1 MNIVFQSINYKADI
15 KLKNFAKKKINK
27 MNLFYKK
34 IINVFI
40 STKIENSSNRI
51 NKYAEIK
58 IGIPGKSIIVKKRSG
73 SFEKAIKTAVV
84 SAQRIIKK
92 KKEKLYS
99 F

>member
-1 MNIVFQSINYKADI
+1 MCIRDS
-15 KLKNFAKKKINK
+15 
-27 MNLFYKK
+27 
-34 IINVFI
+34 
-40 STKIENSSNRI
+40 
-51 NKYAEIK
+51 KYAEIK
-58 IGIPGKSIIVKKRSG
+58 IGIPGKSIIVKKRSS

>member
-58 IGIPGKSIIVKKRSG
+58 IGIPGKSIIVKKRSS
-73 SFEKAIKTAVV
+73 SF
-84 SAQRIIKK
+84 
-92 KKEKLYS
+92 Y
-99 F
+99 

>member
-27 MNLFYKK
+27 IKFFYKK

-40 STKIENSSNRI
+40 LTKIENSSNRL
-51 NKYAEIK
+51 NKYAEIN
-58 IGIPGKSIIVKKRSG
+58 IGIPGNRIIVKKRSN
-73 SFEKAIKTAVV
+73 SFEKAIKTAVI

>member
-58 IGIPGKSIIVKKRSG
+58 IGKIGRAHV
-73 SFEKAIKTAVV
+73 
-84 SAQRIIKK
+84 
-92 KKEKLYS
+92 
-99 F
+99 

>member
-1 MNIVFQSINYKADI
+1 MKIVFQSINYKADI
-15 KLKNFAKKKINK
+15 RLKNFTKKKIKK

-40 STKIENSSNRI
+40 STKIENSSNKL

-58 IGIPGKSIIVKKRSG
+58 IQIPGKSIIVKKRSS

>member
-1 MNIVFQSINYKADI
+1 MNIIFQSINYKADT
-15 KLKNFAKKKINK
+15 KLKDFAKKKINK
-27 MNLFYKK
+27 INLFYKR
-34 IINVFI
+34 ITNVFI
-40 STKIENSSNRI
+40 STKIENSSNKL

-58 IGIPGKSIIVKKRSG
+58 IGIPGNNIVVKKRSS